1 MNVKEI
7 ILKVS
12 AYNKQIE
19 EQLEDFTTGCYTLK
33 ETSAGKYQVQKT
45 TLLNKI
51 YLQGYILDSKL
62 CRQFKANNITNYSLT
77 NLRDYITK
85 NYNNL
90 DTDYTSYYQAL
101 SLYEKANNL
110 EELIDDKIE
119 LEIDLLSNYEK
130 DIERIAGCSDGNHR
144 GPSGLRDRHRRL
156 GGCDQREPD
165 VGLFPP
171 RVRGCGSY
179 LLRRLRNDPEPGRH
193 QGNHPVPGVDHRYRG
208 RVVLL
213 LGRPHGEHCRPPEQR
228 VLRPR

>member
-45 TLLNKI
+45 TILNKI
-51 YLQGYILDSKL
+51 HLQGYILDSKL

-90 DTDYTSYYQAL
+90 DNDYTSYYQAL

-130 DIERIAGCSDGNHR
+130 DIEKLKYQELKKEQLVAFYKEIKEKLVKKLTNNIMASQTKNSILIILNDVFEFFW
-144 GPSGLRDRHRRL
+144 SGY
-156 GGCDQREPD
+156 PTII
-165 VGLFPP
+165 
-171 RVRGCGSY
+171 
-179 LLRRLRNDPEPGRH
+179 
-193 QGNHPVPGVDHRYRG
+193 
-208 RVVLL
+208 
-213 LGRPHGEHCRPPEQR
+213 
-228 VLRPR
+228 

>member
-77 NLRDYITK
+77 NLKDYITK

-110 EELIDDKIE
+110 EELIDNKIE

-130 DIERIAGCSDGNHR
+130 DIEKLKYQELKKEQLVAFYKEIKEKLVKKLTNNIMASQTKNSILIILNDVFEFLW
-144 GPSGLRDRHRRL
+144 SGY
-156 GGCDQREPD
+156 PTII
-165 VGLFPP
+165 
-171 RVRGCGSY
+171 
-179 LLRRLRNDPEPGRH
+179 
-193 QGNHPVPGVDHRYRG
+193 
-208 RVVLL
+208 
-213 LGRPHGEHCRPPEQR
+213 
-228 VLRPR
+228 

>member
-45 TLLNKI
+45 TRLNKI

-77 NLRDYITK
+77 NLKDYITK

-130 DIERIAGCSDGNHR
+130 DIEKLKYQELKKEQLVAFYKEIKEKLVKKLTNNIMASQAKNSILIILNDVFEFFW
-144 GPSGLRDRHRRL
+144 SGY
-156 GGCDQREPD
+156 PTII
-165 VGLFPP
+165 
-171 RVRGCGSY
+171 
-179 LLRRLRNDPEPGRH
+179 
-193 QGNHPVPGVDHRYRG
+193 
-208 RVVLL
+208 
-213 LGRPHGEHCRPPEQR
+213 
-228 VLRPR
+228 

>member
-45 TLLNKI
+45 TPLNKI

-90 DTDYTSYYQAL
+90 DTDYTSYYQAM

-130 DIERIAGCSDGNHR
+130 DIEKLKYQELKKEQLVAFYKEIKEKLVKKLTNNIMAIQTKNSILIILNDVFEFFW
-144 GPSGLRDRHRRL
+144 SGY
-156 GGCDQREPD
+156 PTII
-165 VGLFPP
+165 
-171 RVRGCGSY
+171 
-179 LLRRLRNDPEPGRH
+179 
-193 QGNHPVPGVDHRYRG
+193 
-208 RVVLL
+208 
-213 LGRPHGEHCRPPEQR
+213 
-228 VLRPR
+228 

>member
-45 TLLNKI
+45 TRLNKI

-130 DIERIAGCSDGNHR
+130 DIEKLKYQELKKEQLVAFYKEIKEKLVKKLTNNIMAIQTKNSILIILNDVFEFFW
-144 GPSGLRDRHRRL
+144 SGY
-156 GGCDQREPD
+156 PTII
-165 VGLFPP
+165 
-171 RVRGCGSY
+171 
-179 LLRRLRNDPEPGRH
+179 
-193 QGNHPVPGVDHRYRG
+193 
-208 RVVLL
+208 
-213 LGRPHGEHCRPPEQR
+213 
-228 VLRPR
+228 

>member
-45 TLLNKI
+45 TRLNKI

-77 NLRDYITK
+77 NLKDYITK

-130 DIERIAGCSDGNHR
+130 DIEKLKYQELKKEQLVAFYKEIKEKLVKKLTNNIMASQIKNSILIILNDVFEFLW
-144 GPSGLRDRHRRL
+144 SGY
-156 GGCDQREPD
+156 PTII
-165 VGLFPP
+165 
-171 RVRGCGSY
+171 
-179 LLRRLRNDPEPGRH
+179 
-193 QGNHPVPGVDHRYRG
+193 
-208 RVVLL
+208 
-213 LGRPHGEHCRPPEQR
+213 
-228 VLRPR
+228 

>member
-45 TLLNKI
+45 TPLNKI

-90 DTDYTSYYQAL
+90 DTDYTSYYQAM

-130 DIERIAGCSDGNHR
+130 NIEKLKYQELKKEQLVAFYKEIKEKLVKKLTNNIMASQTKNSILIILNDVFEFFW
-144 GPSGLRDRHRRL
+144 SGY
-156 GGCDQREPD
+156 PTII
-165 VGLFPP
+165 
-171 RVRGCGSY
+171 
-179 LLRRLRNDPEPGRH
+179 
-193 QGNHPVPGVDHRYRG
+193 
-208 RVVLL
+208 
-213 LGRPHGEHCRPPEQR
+213 
-228 VLRPR
+228 

>member
-45 TLLNKI
+45 TRLNKI

-77 NLRDYITK
+77 NLKDYITK

-130 DIERIAGCSDGNHR
+130 DIEKLKYQELKKEQLVAFYKEIKEKLVKKLTNNIMASQTKNSILIILNDVFEFLW
-144 GPSGLRDRHRRL
+144 SGY
-156 GGCDQREPD
+156 PTII
-165 VGLFPP
+165 
-171 RVRGCGSY
+171 
-179 LLRRLRNDPEPGRH
+179 
-193 QGNHPVPGVDHRYRG
+193 
-208 RVVLL
+208 
-213 LGRPHGEHCRPPEQR
+213 
-228 VLRPR
+228 

>member
-62 CRQFKANNITNYSLT
+62 CKQFKANNITNYSLT

-130 DIERIAGCSDGNHR
+130 DIEKLKYQELKKEQLVAFYKEIKEKLVKKLTNNIMAIQIKNSILIILNDVFEFFW
-144 GPSGLRDRHRRL
+144 SGY
-156 GGCDQREPD
+156 PTII
-165 VGLFPP
+165 
-171 RVRGCGSY
+171 
-179 LLRRLRNDPEPGRH
+179 
-193 QGNHPVPGVDHRYRG
+193 
-208 RVVLL
+208 
-213 LGRPHGEHCRPPEQR
+213 
-228 VLRPR
+228 

>member
-90 DTDYTSYYQAL
+90 DNDYTSYYQAM

-110 EELIDDKIE
+110 EELIDDEIE

-130 DIERIAGCSDGNHR
+130 DIEKLKYQELKKEQLVAFYKEIKEKLVKKLTNNIMASQTKNSILIILNDVFEFFW
-144 GPSGLRDRHRRL
+144 SGY
-156 GGCDQREPD
+156 PTII
-165 VGLFPP
+165 
-171 RVRGCGSY
+171 
-179 LLRRLRNDPEPGRH
+179 
-193 QGNHPVPGVDHRYRG
+193 
-208 RVVLL
+208 
-213 LGRPHGEHCRPPEQR
+213 
-228 VLRPR
+228 

>member
-45 TLLNKI
+45 TPLNKI

-90 DTDYTSYYQAL
+90 DTDYTSYYQAM

-130 DIERIAGCSDGNHR
+130 DIEKLKYQELKKEQLVAFYKEIKEKLVKKLTNNIMASQPKNSILIILNDVFEFFW
-144 GPSGLRDRHRRL
+144 SGY
-156 GGCDQREPD
+156 PTII
-165 VGLFPP
+165 
-171 RVRGCGSY
+171 
-179 LLRRLRNDPEPGRH
+179 
-193 QGNHPVPGVDHRYRG
+193 
-208 RVVLL
+208 
-213 LGRPHGEHCRPPEQR
+213 
-228 VLRPR
+228 

>member
-62 CRQFKANNITNYSLT
+62 CRQFKANNITNYSLA

-85 NYNNL
+85 NYKNL

-110 EELIDDKIE
+110 EELNDNKIE

-130 DIERIAGCSDGNHR
+130 DIEKLKYQELKKEQLVAFYKEIKEKLVKKLTNNIMASQTKNSILIILNDVFEFFW
-144 GPSGLRDRHRRL
+144 SGY
-156 GGCDQREPD
+156 PTII
-165 VGLFPP
+165 
-171 RVRGCGSY
+171 
-179 LLRRLRNDPEPGRH
+179 
-193 QGNHPVPGVDHRYRG
+193 
-208 RVVLL
+208 
-213 LGRPHGEHCRPPEQR
+213 
-228 VLRPR
+228 

>member
-45 TLLNKI
+45 IILNKI

-110 EELIDDKIE
+110 EELIDNKIE

-130 DIERIAGCSDGNHR
+130 DIEKLKYQELKKEQLVAFYKEIKEKLVKKLTNNIMASQTKNSILIILNDVFEFFW
-144 GPSGLRDRHRRL
+144 SGY
-156 GGCDQREPD
+156 PTII
-165 VGLFPP
+165 
-171 RVRGCGSY
+171 
-179 LLRRLRNDPEPGRH
+179 
-193 QGNHPVPGVDHRYRG
+193 
-208 RVVLL
+208 
-213 LGRPHGEHCRPPEQR
+213 
-228 VLRPR
+228 

>member
-77 NLRDYITK
+77 NLKDYITK

-130 DIERIAGCSDGNHR
+130 DIEKLKYQELKKEQLVAFYKEIKEKLVKKLTNNIMASQTKNSILIILNDAFEFFW
-144 GPSGLRDRHRRL
+144 SGY
-156 GGCDQREPD
+156 PTII
-165 VGLFPP
+165 
-171 RVRGCGSY
+171 
-179 LLRRLRNDPEPGRH
+179 
-193 QGNHPVPGVDHRYRG
+193 
-208 RVVLL
+208 
-213 LGRPHGEHCRPPEQR
+213 
-228 VLRPR
+228 

>member
-130 DIERIAGCSDGNHR
+130 DIEKLKYQELKKEQLVAFYKEIKEKLVKKLTNNIMASQTKNSILIILNDVFEFFW
-144 GPSGLRDRHRRL
+144 SGY
-156 GGCDQREPD
+156 PTII
-165 VGLFPP
+165 
-171 RVRGCGSY
+171 
-179 LLRRLRNDPEPGRH
+179 
-193 QGNHPVPGVDHRYRG
+193 
-208 RVVLL
+208 
-213 LGRPHGEHCRPPEQR
+213 
-228 VLRPR
+228 

>member
-62 CRQFKANNITNYSLT
+62 CKQFKANNITNYSLT

-130 DIERIAGCSDGNHR
+130 DIEKLKYQELKKEQLVAFYKEIKEKLVKKLTNNIMASQTKNSILIILNDVFEFFW
-144 GPSGLRDRHRRL
+144 SGY
-156 GGCDQREPD
+156 PTII
-165 VGLFPP
+165 
-171 RVRGCGSY
+171 
-179 LLRRLRNDPEPGRH
+179 
-193 QGNHPVPGVDHRYRG
+193 
-208 RVVLL
+208 
-213 LGRPHGEHCRPPEQR
+213 
-228 VLRPR
+228 

>member
-45 TLLNKI
+45 TPLNKI

-90 DTDYTSYYQAL
+90 DNDYTSYYQAM

-130 DIERIAGCSDGNHR
+130 DIEKLKYQELKKEQLVAFYKEIKEKLVKKLTNNIMASQTKNSILIILNDVFEFFW
-144 GPSGLRDRHRRL
+144 SGY
-156 GGCDQREPD
+156 
-165 VGLFPP
+165 PP
-171 RVRGCGSY
+171 II
-179 LLRRLRNDPEPGRH
+179 
-193 QGNHPVPGVDHRYRG
+193 
-208 RVVLL
+208 
-213 LGRPHGEHCRPPEQR
+213 
-228 VLRPR
+228 

>member
-1 MNVKEI
+1 MNVREI

-62 CRQFKANNITNYSLT
+62 CKQFKANNITNYSLT

-130 DIERIAGCSDGNHR
+130 DIEKLKYQELKKEQLVAFYKEIKDKLVKKLTNNIMAIQTKNSILIILNDVFEFFW
-144 GPSGLRDRHRRL
+144 SGYPTII
-156 GGCDQREPD
+156 Q
-165 VGLFPP
+165 
-171 RVRGCGSY
+171 S
-179 LLRRLRNDPEPGRH
+179 
-193 QGNHPVPGVDHRYRG
+193 
-208 RVVLL
+208 
-213 LGRPHGEHCRPPEQR
+213 
-228 VLRPR
+228 

>member
-33 ETSAGKYQVQKT
+33 ETSVGKYQVQKT

-62 CRQFKANNITNYSLT
+62 CKQFKANNITNYSLT

-130 DIERIAGCSDGNHR
+130 DIEKLKYQELKKEQLVAFYKEIKEKLVKKLTNNIMAIQTKNSILIILNDVFEFFW
-144 GPSGLRDRHRRL
+144 SGYPTII
-156 GGCDQREPD
+156 Q
-165 VGLFPP
+165 
-171 RVRGCGSY
+171 S
-179 LLRRLRNDPEPGRH
+179 
-193 QGNHPVPGVDHRYRG
+193 
-208 RVVLL
+208 
-213 LGRPHGEHCRPPEQR
+213 
-228 VLRPR
+228 

>member
-62 CRQFKANNITNYSLT
+62 CKQFKANNITNYSLT

-110 EELIDDKIE
+110 EELNDDKIE

-130 DIERIAGCSDGNHR
+130 DIEKLKYQELKKEQLVAFYKEIKEKLVKKLTNNIMAIQTKNSILIILNDVFEFFW
-144 GPSGLRDRHRRL
+144 SGYPTII
-156 GGCDQREPD
+156 Q
-165 VGLFPP
+165 
-171 RVRGCGSY
+171 S
-179 LLRRLRNDPEPGRH
+179 
-193 QGNHPVPGVDHRYRG
+193 
-208 RVVLL
+208 
-213 LGRPHGEHCRPPEQR
+213 
-228 VLRPR
+228 

>member
-45 TLLNKI
+45 TILNKI

-90 DTDYTSYYQAL
+90 DNDYTSYYQAL

-130 DIERIAGCSDGNHR
+130 DIEKLKYQELKKEQLVAFYKEIKEKLVKKLTNNIMASQTKNSILIILNDVFEFFW
-144 GPSGLRDRHRRL
+144 SGY
-156 GGCDQREPD
+156 PTII
-165 VGLFPP
+165 
-171 RVRGCGSY
+171 
-179 LLRRLRNDPEPGRH
+179 
-193 QGNHPVPGVDHRYRG
+193 
-208 RVVLL
+208 
-213 LGRPHGEHCRPPEQR
+213 
-228 VLRPR
+228 

>member
-130 DIERIAGCSDGNHR
+130 NIEKLKYQELKKEQLVAFYKEIKEKLVKKLTNNIMASQTKNSILIILNDVFEFFW
-144 GPSGLRDRHRRL
+144 SGY
-156 GGCDQREPD
+156 PTII
-165 VGLFPP
+165 
-171 RVRGCGSY
+171 
-179 LLRRLRNDPEPGRH
+179 
-193 QGNHPVPGVDHRYRG
+193 
-208 RVVLL
+208 
-213 LGRPHGEHCRPPEQR
+213 
-228 VLRPR
+228 

>member
-45 TLLNKI
+45 TPLNKI

-90 DTDYTSYYQAL
+90 DTDYTSYYQAM

-130 DIERIAGCSDGNHR
+130 DIEKLKYQELKKEQLVAFYKEIKEKLVKKLTNNIMASQTKN
-144 GPSGLRDRHRRL
+144 SILIIL
-156 GGCDQREPD
+156 ND
-165 VGLFPP
+165 VFEFFWNGYPTII
-171 RVRGCGSY
+171 
-179 LLRRLRNDPEPGRH
+179 
-193 QGNHPVPGVDHRYRG
+193 
-208 RVVLL
+208 
-213 LGRPHGEHCRPPEQR
+213 
-228 VLRPR
+228 

>member
-19 EQLEDFTTGCYTLK
+19 EQLEDFTTGCYNLK

-130 DIERIAGCSDGNHR
+130 DIEKLKYQELKKEQLVAFYKEIKEKLVKKLTNNIMASQTKNSILIILNDVFEFFW
-144 GPSGLRDRHRRL
+144 SGY
-156 GGCDQREPD
+156 PTII
-165 VGLFPP
+165 
-171 RVRGCGSY
+171 
-179 LLRRLRNDPEPGRH
+179 
-193 QGNHPVPGVDHRYRG
+193 
-208 RVVLL
+208 
-213 LGRPHGEHCRPPEQR
+213 
-228 VLRPR
+228 

>member
-45 TLLNKI
+45 TPLNKI

-90 DTDYTSYYQAL
+90 DNDYTSYYQAM

-130 DIERIAGCSDGNHR
+130 DIEKLKYQELKKEQLVAFYKEIKEKLVKKLTNNIMASQTKN
-144 GPSGLRDRHRRL
+144 SILIIL
-156 GGCDQREPD
+156 ND
-165 VGLFPP
+165 VFEFFWNGYPTII
-171 RVRGCGSY
+171 
-179 LLRRLRNDPEPGRH
+179 
-193 QGNHPVPGVDHRYRG
+193 
-208 RVVLL
+208 
-213 LGRPHGEHCRPPEQR
+213 
-228 VLRPR
+228 

>member
-45 TLLNKI
+45 TPLNKI

-90 DTDYTSYYQAL
+90 DNDYTSYYQAM

-130 DIERIAGCSDGNHR
+130 DIEKLKYQELKKEQLVAFYKEIKEKLVKKLTNNIMASQTKNSILIILNDVFEFFW
-144 GPSGLRDRHRRL
+144 SGY
-156 GGCDQREPD
+156 PTII
-165 VGLFPP
+165 
-171 RVRGCGSY
+171 
-179 LLRRLRNDPEPGRH
+179 
-193 QGNHPVPGVDHRYRG
+193 
-208 RVVLL
+208 
-213 LGRPHGEHCRPPEQR
+213 
-228 VLRPR
+228 

>member
-45 TLLNKI
+45 TPLNKI

-90 DTDYTSYYQAL
+90 DTDYTSYYQAM

-130 DIERIAGCSDGNHR
+130 DIEKLKYQELKKEQLVAFYKEIKEKLVKKLTNNIMASQTKNSILIILNDVFEFFW
-144 GPSGLRDRHRRL
+144 SGY
-156 GGCDQREPD
+156 PTII
-165 VGLFPP
+165 
-171 RVRGCGSY
+171 
-179 LLRRLRNDPEPGRH
+179 
-193 QGNHPVPGVDHRYRG
+193 
-208 RVVLL
+208 
-213 LGRPHGEHCRPPEQR
+213 
-228 VLRPR
+228 

>member
-1 MNVKEI
+1 MNVREI

-33 ETSAGKYQVQKT
+33 ETSAGKFQVQKT

-62 CRQFKANNITNYSLT
+62 CKQFKANNITNYSLT

-130 DIERIAGCSDGNHR
+130 DIEKLKYQELKKEQLVAFYKEIKEKLVKKLTNNIMASQTKNSILIILNDVFEFFW
-144 GPSGLRDRHRRL
+144 SGYPTII
-156 GGCDQREPD
+156 Q
-165 VGLFPP
+165 
-171 RVRGCGSY
+171 S
-179 LLRRLRNDPEPGRH
+179 
-193 QGNHPVPGVDHRYRG
+193 
-208 RVVLL
+208 
-213 LGRPHGEHCRPPEQR
+213 
-228 VLRPR
+228 

>member
-45 TLLNKI
+45 TRLNKI

-130 DIERIAGCSDGNHR
+130 DIEKLKYQELKKEQLVAFYKEIKEKLVKKLTNNIMASQTKNSILIILNDVFEFFW
-144 GPSGLRDRHRRL
+144 SGY
-156 GGCDQREPD
+156 PTII
-165 VGLFPP
+165 
-171 RVRGCGSY
+171 
-179 LLRRLRNDPEPGRH
+179 
-193 QGNHPVPGVDHRYRG
+193 
-208 RVVLL
+208 
-213 LGRPHGEHCRPPEQR
+213 
-228 VLRPR
+228 

>member
-45 TLLNKI
+45 TRLNKI

-77 NLRDYITK
+77 NLKDYITK

-130 DIERIAGCSDGNHR
+130 DIEKLKYQELKKEQLVAFYKEIKEKLIKKLTNNIMASQTKNSILIILNDVFEFLW
-144 GPSGLRDRHRRL
+144 SGY
-156 GGCDQREPD
+156 PTII
-165 VGLFPP
+165 
-171 RVRGCGSY
+171 
-179 LLRRLRNDPEPGRH
+179 
-193 QGNHPVPGVDHRYRG
+193 
-208 RVVLL
+208 
-213 LGRPHGEHCRPPEQR
+213 
-228 VLRPR
+228 

>member
-62 CRQFKANNITNYSLT
+62 CKQFKANNITNYSLT

-130 DIERIAGCSDGNHR
+130 DIEKLKYQELKKEQLVAFYKEIKEKLVKKLTNNIMAIQTKNSILIILNDVFEFFW
-144 GPSGLRDRHRRL
+144 SGYPTII
-156 GGCDQREPD
+156 Q
-165 VGLFPP
+165 
-171 RVRGCGSY
+171 S
-179 LLRRLRNDPEPGRH
+179 
-193 QGNHPVPGVDHRYRG
+193 
-208 RVVLL
+208 
-213 LGRPHGEHCRPPEQR
+213 
-228 VLRPR
+228 

>member
-77 NLRDYITK
+77 NLKDYITK

-130 DIERIAGCSDGNHR
+130 DIEKLKYQELKKEQLVAFYKEIKEKLVKKLTNNIMASQTKNSILIILNDVFEFFW
-144 GPSGLRDRHRRL
+144 SGY
-156 GGCDQREPD
+156 PTII
-165 VGLFPP
+165 
-171 RVRGCGSY
+171 
-179 LLRRLRNDPEPGRH
+179 
-193 QGNHPVPGVDHRYRG
+193 
-208 RVVLL
+208 
-213 LGRPHGEHCRPPEQR
+213 
-228 VLRPR
+228 

>member
-1 MNVKEI
+1 MNVREI

-62 CRQFKANNITNYSLT
+62 CKQFKANNITNYSLT

-130 DIERIAGCSDGNHR
+130 DIEKLKYQELKKEQLVAFYKEIKEKLVKKLTNNIMAIQTKNSILIILNDVFEFFW
-144 GPSGLRDRHRRL
+144 SGYPTII
-156 GGCDQREPD
+156 Q
-165 VGLFPP
+165 
-171 RVRGCGSY
+171 S
-179 LLRRLRNDPEPGRH
+179 
-193 QGNHPVPGVDHRYRG
+193 
-208 RVVLL
+208 
-213 LGRPHGEHCRPPEQR
+213 
-228 VLRPR
+228 

>member
-45 TLLNKI
+45 TRLNKI

-77 NLRDYITK
+77 NLKDYITK

-130 DIERIAGCSDGNHR
+130 DIEKLKYQELKKEQLVAFYKEIKEKLVKKLTNNIMASQTKNSILILLNDVFEFFW
-144 GPSGLRDRHRRL
+144 SGY
-156 GGCDQREPD
+156 PTII
-165 VGLFPP
+165 
-171 RVRGCGSY
+171 
-179 LLRRLRNDPEPGRH
+179 
-193 QGNHPVPGVDHRYRG
+193 
-208 RVVLL
+208 
-213 LGRPHGEHCRPPEQR
+213 
-228 VLRPR
+228 

>member
-45 TLLNKI
+45 TRLNKI

-77 NLRDYITK
+77 NLKDYITK

-130 DIERIAGCSDGNHR
+130 DIEKLKYQELKKEQLVAFYKEIKEKLVKKLTNNIMASQTKNSILIILNDVFEFFW
-144 GPSGLRDRHRRL
+144 SGY
-156 GGCDQREPD
+156 PTII
-165 VGLFPP
+165 
-171 RVRGCGSY
+171 
-179 LLRRLRNDPEPGRH
+179 
-193 QGNHPVPGVDHRYRG
+193 
-208 RVVLL
+208 
-213 LGRPHGEHCRPPEQR
+213 
-228 VLRPR
+228 

>member
-130 DIERIAGCSDGNHR
+130 DIEKLKYQELKKEQLVAFYKEIKEKLVKKLTNNIMAIQTKNSILIILNDVFEFFW
-144 GPSGLRDRHRRL
+144 SGYPTII
-156 GGCDQREPD
+156 Q
-165 VGLFPP
+165 
-171 RVRGCGSY
+171 S
-179 LLRRLRNDPEPGRH
+179 
-193 QGNHPVPGVDHRYRG
+193 
-208 RVVLL
+208 
-213 LGRPHGEHCRPPEQR
+213 
-228 VLRPR
+228 

>member
-33 ETSAGKYQVQKT
+33 ETSSGKYQVQKT
-45 TLLNKI
+45 TRLNKI

-77 NLRDYITK
+77 NLKDYITK

-130 DIERIAGCSDGNHR
+130 DIEKLKYQELKKEQLVAFYKEIKEKLVKKLTNNIMASQTKNSILIILNDVFEFFW
-144 GPSGLRDRHRRL
+144 SGY
-156 GGCDQREPD
+156 PTII
-165 VGLFPP
+165 
-171 RVRGCGSY
+171 
-179 LLRRLRNDPEPGRH
+179 
-193 QGNHPVPGVDHRYRG
+193 
-208 RVVLL
+208 
-213 LGRPHGEHCRPPEQR
+213 
-228 VLRPR
+228 

>member
-45 TLLNKI
+45 TRLNKI

-77 NLRDYITK
+77 NLKDYITK

-110 EELIDDKIE
+110 EELIDEKIE

-130 DIERIAGCSDGNHR
+130 DIEKLKYQELKKEQLVAFYKEIKEKLVKKLTNNIMGSQTKNSILIILNDVFEFLW
-144 GPSGLRDRHRRL
+144 SGY
-156 GGCDQREPD
+156 PTII
-165 VGLFPP
+165 
-171 RVRGCGSY
+171 
-179 LLRRLRNDPEPGRH
+179 
-193 QGNHPVPGVDHRYRG
+193 
-208 RVVLL
+208 
-213 LGRPHGEHCRPPEQR
+213 
-228 VLRPR
+228 

>member
-12 AYNKQIE
+12 AYNKQIG

-45 TLLNKI
+45 TILNKI

-119 LEIDLLSNYEK
+119 LEIDLLSNYEQ
-130 DIERIAGCSDGNHR
+130 DIEKLKYQELKKEQLVAFYKEIKEKLVKKLTNNIMASQTKNTIFIILNDVFEFFW
-144 GPSGLRDRHRRL
+144 SGY
-156 GGCDQREPD
+156 PTII
-165 VGLFPP
+165 
-171 RVRGCGSY
+171 
-179 LLRRLRNDPEPGRH
+179 
-193 QGNHPVPGVDHRYRG
+193 
-208 RVVLL
+208 
-213 LGRPHGEHCRPPEQR
+213 
-228 VLRPR
+228 